1 MSKMTR
7 DLDVIVFGATG
18 FTGKHCLPLIEK
30 FSKKLQLK
38 WGVAGRSEQKLKEFL
53 GQCEKQTG
61 TSLEKVPIIVAN
73 VQDEE
78 TLREMARKA
87 RIIINCCGPYR
98 FFGEPVVKACV
109 EEGTHHVD
117 VSGEPQYMETMQ
129 LKYHSKAQEKGIYI
143 ISACGFDSIPSDLG
157 VIFLQKKFNGTLN
170 SVTTFMEAWEE
181 DGATAGSAVNYGTWE
196 SAVYG
201 LGFANELR
209 TLRTQLFPT
218 RLPSFK
224 PKLPLKTVP
233 HKNDLVE
240 GWVLPFLGSDKSVIR
255 RTQRLFYEKDSKRPV
270 QVETYFILKSF
281 MSVIGM
287 MILGLIFSILAKFE
301 FGRNLLLKYPEKFS
315 FGFFSRDPPSEE
327 RIAKARFSVTLYGEG
342 WKETLPDANDEYTTP
357 PNKAIAAKVKGKNPG
372 YGATC
377 VCLVLAALTVIT
389 ETDKMPPGGGVY
401 PPGYAFAK
409 TSLIEQLDQNEVNF
423 EVLFEKDLPASKY

>member
-1 MSKMTR
+1 MSR
-7 DLDVIVFGATG
+7 DLDVIIFGATG

-38 WGVAGRSEQKLKEFL
+38 WGVAGRSEKKLKEFL
-53 GQCEKQTG
+53 GQCEKETG
-61 TSLEKVPIIVAN
+61 ASLEKIPIVVAN
-73 VQDEE
+73 VQDEK
-78 TLREMARKA
+78 TLSEMARKA

-117 VSGEPQYMETMQ
+117 VSGEPQYMEAMQ
-129 LKYHSKAQEKGIYI
+129 LKYHSQAQEKGVYI
-143 ISACGFDSIPSDLG
+143 ISACGFDSIPADLG
-157 VIFLQKKFNGTLN
+157 VVFLQRKFNGTLN
-170 SVTTFMEAWEE
+170 SVTTFLDVWEE
-181 DGATAGSAVNYGTWE
+181 GGFTPGPSINYGTWE

-201 LGFANELR
+201 LAYANELR
-209 TLRTQLFPT
+209 GLRAQLFPN

-224 PKLPLKTVP
+224 PKLQMKTTP
-233 HKNDLVE
+233 HKSELVE
-240 GWVLPFLGSDKSVIR
+240 GWVLPFLGSDRSVVR
-255 RTQRLFYEKDSKRPV
+255 RSQRLFYEKESKRPV
-270 QVETYFILKSF
+270 QVETYFTVKSF
-281 MSVIGM
+281 MGVVAMS
-287 MILGLIFSILAKFE
+287 ILGLIFSILARFE

-327 RIAKARFSVTLYGEG
+327 KLERGRFSVTLYGEG
-342 WKETLPDANDEYTTP
+342 WKEALPEGSDEYATP

-377 VCLVLAALTVIT
+377 ACLVLAALTVIT

-423 EVLFEKDLPASKY
+423 EVLFEKDLPTSKY